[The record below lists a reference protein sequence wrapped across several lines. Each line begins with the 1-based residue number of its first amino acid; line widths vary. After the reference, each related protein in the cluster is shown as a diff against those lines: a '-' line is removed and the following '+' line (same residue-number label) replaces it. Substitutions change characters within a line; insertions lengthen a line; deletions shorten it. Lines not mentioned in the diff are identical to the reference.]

1 MPAWLPKWLEDRMAQ
16 NSSQAVLAPSPERVG
31 LPKIWRTLKRWPV
44 VPLVLLLLVVVSG
57 VFAPWIAP
65 EEPRKGNL
73 RARMVPPVWLEG
85 GSSQHLLGTDHL
97 GRDIFSRIVYG
108 ARISL
113 IVAAVTLG
121 LGGTTGTVLGLL
133 AGWYGKWIDEIIMRI
148 VDIALAIPL
157 VLVALVMVVAV
168 GQSFPSELGGQ
179 TGLIIL
185 VLAGFFW
192 VRFARLVRGEVLQL
206 KTLDYVAL
214 AKVAGASTPRILF
227 VHIFP
232 GVINTLIVLA
242 TLQVGFV
249 ILVESTLSFLGAGV
263 PPPTPAW
270 GSMVADGRDHLAD
283 SWWISTMPGLAI
295 ALTVI
300 SLNLFGDWL
309 RDTLDPR
316 LRQLN

>member
-1 MPAWLPKWLEDRMAQ
+1 MAE
-16 NSSQAVLAPSPERVG
+16 NPSQAVLAPAPDRVD
-31 LPKIWRTLKRWPV
+31 LPKIWRTVKRWPLIPV
-44 VPLVLLLLVVVSG
+44 VLLSMVVFAG
-57 VFAPWIAP
+57 VMAPWIAP
-65 EEPRKGNL
+65 EDPRKGDL
-73 RARMVPPVWLEG
+73 RARMAPPFWMEG
-85 GSSQHLLGTDHL
+85 GSAEHLLGTDHL
-97 GRDIFSRIVYG
+97 GRDIFSRIIHG

-121 LGGTTGTVLGLL
+121 LGGTSGTVLGLM
-133 AGWYGKWIDEIIMRI
+133 AGWYGKWIDEILMRI

-192 VRFARLVRGEVLQL
+192 VRFARLIRGEVLQL

-214 AKVAGASTPRILF
+214 AKVAGASTPRILAM
-227 VHIFP
+227 HIFP

-270 GSMVADGRDHLAD
+270 GSMVAEGRDFLAGA
-283 SWWISTMPGLAI
+283 WWIATMPGVAI
-295 ALTVI
+295 LLTVL

-316 LRQLN
+316 LRQLATN